1 MLSLGSISSRKASGF
16 YGALPAVSP
25 IVLVDGPFFLS
36 ENATTTQVPSGAQS
50 LTSRIRQSFSERS
63 ERERDEG
70 ANRGVG
76 SISIVSERERERDR
90 ERRDQRE
97 RERERERERGV
108 ERRGSERERGG
119 ERRGSGRER
128 DPEKRRSRRGSE
140 LEKGGER
147 GERSERGLERD
158 RIRKLEKEKEGQ
170 REGEKDGEGEGS
182 IHHSSSKS
190 ISSLFERTRS
200 RRAMNKAI
208 RPDSQ
213 KLSFDNIYALDDGER
228 NVHGVSPS
236 NRSLISNTKKNSDRN
251 SDKNSEKYD
260 KYDKKIN
267 DRNDKNKEDN
277 DRAYENRYENK
288 QGRNEVKSFNT
299 TSSNIPVD
307 EYYVD
312 RNASYENYHS
322 DDNDSVST
330 WATGKLEEEE
340 ISVSDA
346 SVFTAPQYKFPPK
359 KFDFK
364 K

>member
-1 MLSLGSISSRKASGF
+1 M
-16 YGALPAVSP
+16 
-25 IVLVDGPFFLS
+25 
-36 ENATTTQVPSGAQS
+36 PSGAQS
-50 LTSRIRQSFSERS
+50 LTSRIRQSFSERN

-70 ANRGVG
+70 ANRGVE

-97 RERERERERGV
+97 RERERDRERGV

-158 RIRKLEKEKEGQ
+158 RIRKLE
-170 REGEKDGEGEGS
+170 GEKDGEGEGS

-213 KLSFDNIYALDDGER
+213 KLSFDNIYALDDGES
-228 NVHGVSPS
+228 NLHVVSPS

-251 SDKNSEKYD
+251 SDKNSAKCD
-260 KYDKKIN
+260 KYDEKNN
-267 DRNDKNKEDN
+267 DKNNKNKEDN

>member
-1 MLSLGSISSRKASGF
+1 M
-16 YGALPAVSP
+16 
-25 IVLVDGPFFLS
+25 
-36 ENATTTQVPSGAQS
+36 PSGAQS

-251 SDKNSEKYD
+251 SDKNSAKCD
-260 KYDKKIN
+260 KYDEKNN
-267 DRNDKNKEDN
+267 DKNNKNKEDN